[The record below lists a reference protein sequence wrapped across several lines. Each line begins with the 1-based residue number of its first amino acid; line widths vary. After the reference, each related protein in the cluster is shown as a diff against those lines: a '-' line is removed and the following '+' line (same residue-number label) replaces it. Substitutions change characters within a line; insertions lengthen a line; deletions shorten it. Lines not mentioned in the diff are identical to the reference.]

1 MLILDLQI
9 FTCKRCFSLLLCV
22 TRNETLFLS
31 NLIFNGIHNDLVF
44 KRADNDRTRENIA
57 EMMPDC
63 QYSSQCWATEVRN
76 VESWC
81 QKIKSKMTNREI
93 AIMKFMTERIG
104 LEWIC
109 QYLWE
114 NEVKTPVPWKEVG
127 QGMPRHSLLSGP
139 KLSKVRCT
147 KVVPFNV
154 QQFSLC
160 SSSPNVSKLPALFRN
175 YQKCHSVWMTTKYCD
190 MGIKSCLF
198 QPGYKT

>member
-1 MLILDLQI
+1 ML
-9 FTCKRCFSLLLCV
+9 FLLLCV

-104 LEWIC
+104 LE
-109 QYLWE
+109 
-114 NEVKTPVPWKEVG
+114 
-127 QGMPRHSLLSGP
+127 
-139 KLSKVRCT
+139 
-147 KVVPFNV
+147 
-154 QQFSLC
+154 
-160 SSSPNVSKLPALFRN
+160 
-175 YQKCHSVWMTTKYCD
+175 
-190 MGIKSCLF
+190 
-198 QPGYKT
+198 